1 MTRLTRVRKDALAE
15 AFDIV
20 EKCMSTRKHPIPV
33 SRRLFEKILD
43 GLAHL
48 MLQVIEGQA
57 VEARL
62 LVLQSVPL
70 EELRSRS
77 HGWGFE
83 FVSLG
88 PTLIKRFE
96 LSEMKVFLPCAGGS
110 RCQVLAEP
118 HNDTALRL
126 HGLLFLPKPLKA
138 LSEERSPWLAD
149 PLLDPILGALEFS
162 FSNRQLTI
170 SVGGDPLV
178 GADRGFLRQ
187 VPQLDEEI
195 KAAVDACEGLR
206 ERIQAFAGEATRER
220 SRWASMMGKV
230 SDQSF
235 DPISA
240 EEVRSRVEN
249 TMRDILSSI
258 AAMRHGATL
267 VFVGQFQNGETDTRF
282 QPGFI
287 PTRIPVGDAIVHQLS
302 VYQVEWMRCQGSD
315 DEWLQRRDEAFTS
328 ERIRAL
334 KSAVVALSRTDGALI
349 FDSHLELVA
358 AGAFLKVT
366 SVATA
371 TGGARRKSAESFVRS
386 NPGTAAVV
394 ISQDGEVILF
404 K

>member
-1 MTRLTRVRKDALAE
+1 MS
-15 AFDIV
+15 DI
-20 EKCMSTRKHPIPV
+20 
-33 SRRLFEKILD
+33 
-43 GLAHL
+43 
-48 MLQVIEGQA
+48 
-57 VEARL
+57 
-62 LVLQSVPL
+62 
-70 EELRSRS
+70 
-77 HGWGFE
+77 
-83 FVSLG
+83 
-88 PTLIKRFE
+88 
-96 LSEMKVFLPCAGGS
+96 
-110 RCQVLAEP
+110 
-118 HNDTALRL
+118 
-126 HGLLFLPKPLKA
+126 
-138 LSEERSPWLAD
+138 
-149 PLLDPILGALEFS
+149 
-162 FSNRQLTI
+162 
-170 SVGGDPLV
+170 
-178 GADRGFLRQ
+178 
-187 VPQLDEEI
+187 
-195 KAAVDACEGLR
+195 
-206 ERIQAFAGEATRER
+206 
-220 SRWASMMGKV
+220 
-230 SDQSF
+230 SF
-235 DPISA
+235 D
-240 EEVRSRVEN
+240 R
-249 TMRDILSSI
+249 LSSI
-258 AAMRHGATL
+258 AFEEFCFDLLSASGFVNVDWRKGTGLKSSPADRGRDVACDEPRTEPDGSRHFERWFVDCNGATL